1 MNFKRG
7 FLRIFFGLMF
17 LCFFVTA
24 VPAAEILTED
34 DFIKKVVVEEDFIK
48 TADNFLIL
56 FDTSSSMAEFVVGCR
71 WHGNGGTYA
80 PNELAVFD
88 R

>member
-34 DFIKKVVVEEDFIK
+34 DFIKKVVVQEDFIK

-56 FDTSSSMAEFVVGCR
+56 SAFDQRCR
-71 WHGNGGTYA
+71 STPALSWVLLG
-80 PNELAVFD
+80 V
-88 R
+88 